1 MYEFVLTISMNR
13 LFISKLLINHKITE
27 QSMFNSV
34 ERDFLRWVMKK
45 TGQSLDNQFLP
56 YIKSLFTIV

>member
-1 MYEFVLTISMNR
+1 M
-13 LFISKLLINHKITE
+13 LINYKITE

-45 TGQSLDNQFLP
+45 TGQCLDNGFLP
-56 YIKSLFTIV
+56 FANYFFTMV